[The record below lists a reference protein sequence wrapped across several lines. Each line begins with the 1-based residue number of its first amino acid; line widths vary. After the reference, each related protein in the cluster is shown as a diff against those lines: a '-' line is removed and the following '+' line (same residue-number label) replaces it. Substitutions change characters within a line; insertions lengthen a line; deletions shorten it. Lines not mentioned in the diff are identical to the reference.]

1 MKLYLEMMKKPVFTN
16 KDIAKVYTN
25 EKSGNNYV
33 VKLVREGYVER
44 IRKNLYTCISPET
57 GLPIANKYQIASAIT
72 DTSFVSHHT
81 ALEYYGVTDQVYYDV
96 YVSSAIRFKEFEYD
110 GYTYKC
116 IVTNHLEGVVRPPM
130 TNGIKVSEIEKTLI
144 DSLKDMDKIAG
155 IEEVISSIELLPAL
169 DEKKLLEHLEK
180 IGNQF
185 LYQKI
190 GFVLTQYKKQFN
202 LSKEF
207 FTECK
212 KQAGKSK
219 RYLTKDTKC
228 TTWNKEWK
236 LMIPDN
242 MFYFKNVGE
251 DEFR

>member
-1 MKLYLEMMKKPVFTN
+1 MKFYLEMMKKPVFTSE
-16 KDIAKVYTN
+16 DIAAVYTN

-33 VKLVREGYVER
+33 LKLVSEGYVER
-44 IRKNLYTCISPET
+44 IRKNMYTCISPET
-57 GLPIANKYQIASAIT
+57 GLPIASKYQIASAIT

-96 YVSSAIRFKEFEYD
+96 YVSSATRFKEFEYD

-116 IVTNHLEGVVRPPM
+116 VVTNHLEGVVNPPM

-144 DSLKDMDKIAG
+144 DSIKDMDKIAG
-155 IEEVISSIELLPAL
+155 IEEVLSAIELLPTL
-169 DEKKLLEHLEK
+169 DEKNLLAHLENY
-180 IGNQF
+180 GNQF

-190 GFVLTQYKKQFN
+190 GFILTQYKNQFN

-207 FTECK
+207 FNECK
-212 KQAGKSK
+212 KRVGKSK

-228 TTWNKEWK
+228 TAWNKEWK

-242 MFYFKNVGE
+242 MFNLKNGGI

>member
-1 MKLYLEMMKKPVFTN
+1 MKFYFEMMKKPVFTSE
-16 KDIAKVYTN
+16 DIATFYTN
-25 EKSGNNYV
+25 KKSGNNYV
-33 VKLVREGYVER
+33 LKLVSEGYVER

-96 YVSSAIRFKEFEYD
+96 YVSSATRFKEFEYD
-110 GYTYKC
+110 GYAYKC
-116 IVTNHLEGVVRPPM
+116 VVTNHLEGVVNPPM
-130 TNGIKVSEIEKTLI
+130 TNGIRVSEIEKTLI

-155 IEEVISSIELLPAL
+155 IEEVLSAIELLPTL
-169 DEKKLLEHLEK
+169 DEKNILAHLEK
-180 IGNQF
+180 YENQF

-190 GFVLTQYKKQFN
+190 GFVLTQYKNQFN

-207 FTECK
+207 FNECK
-212 KQAGKSK
+212 KRAGKSK

-228 TTWNKEWK
+228 TTWNKKWK

-242 MFYFKNVGE
+242 MFNLKNGGI